1 MWCGY
6 HCCTSTVEFAQGHT
20 AYSVGSAQCKG
31 CNLKAKVPP
40 MKPEWVDMFKND
52 QDSCPDVLQLI
63 DLLLSLPASSADCKR
78 GFCLVKVIKS
88 DWKSR
93 LRGTVVT
100 DLMTVQL
107 HSPEIA
113 TLIHP

>member
-1 MWCGY
+1 M
-6 HCCTSTVEFAQGHT
+6 
-20 AYSVGSAQCKG
+20 
-31 CNLKAKVPP
+31 
-40 MKPEWVDMFKND
+40 
-52 QDSCPDVLQLI
+52 LQLI
-63 DLLLSLPASSADCKR
+63 DLLLSLPASSADCER
-78 GFCLVKVIKS
+78 GLCLVKVIKS

-113 TLIHP
+113 TLIHPYVERVEMATCIRPVWMPSNLTANSSHYSTNTAHTFT